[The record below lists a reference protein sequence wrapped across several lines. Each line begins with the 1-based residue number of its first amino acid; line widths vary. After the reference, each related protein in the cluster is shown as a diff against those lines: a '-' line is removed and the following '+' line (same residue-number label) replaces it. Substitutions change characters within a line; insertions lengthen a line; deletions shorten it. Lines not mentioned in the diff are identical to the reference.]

1 MLPWSKKFIL
11 IVGLLAVSAV
21 YVTVF
26 QLIFESR
33 MLGDSESFLFQIVV
47 ALMSTGVLA
56 LITGFM
62 FIFQS
67 EIESRSQNNSKVF
80 ETKLHFYQKAVER
93 ISDIAKNG
101 LDSNALDELFLLT
114 AKSML
119 VASPK
124 AAEKLA
130 TLFDVFTKEESGQA
144 VAFKEFV
151 LAAREDLTLID
162 NLTKG
167 HSTHFDKI
175 LETIENS
182 LTDQIKS
189 VTANTKRSWTNEQ
202 KRNIIKEYYD
212 QADGHR
218 YKWLRDNHNV
228 TPAHISTWK
237 TQINYQD

>member
-1 MLPWSKKFIL
+1 MLPWSKKFTL
-11 IVGLLAVSAV
+11 IIGLLAVSAV

-26 QLIFESR
+26 QLIFDGR
-33 MLGDSESFLFQIVV
+33 LLGSSESFLFQIVV

-56 LITGFM
+56 LVTGFL

-80 ETKLHFYQKAVER
+80 ETKIQFYENAVER
-93 ISDIAKNG
+93 IADIAKKEINI
-101 LDSNALDELFLLT
+101 DALDELFLLT
-114 AKSML
+114 ARSML

-124 AAEKLA
+124 AAERLA
-130 TLFDVFTKEESGQA
+130 TLYEVFQKDEPGQA